1 MLRKS
6 LWVAFILICPLL
18 TLAQD
23 DAAVTIT
30 VETELCTGVEE
41 RMPVGMADQFPSDV
55 GQVCLWSKV
64 LGYTD
69 ETIIKH
75 VWYFR
80 GDEMATIELPVR
92 GSVWRTYSYKTIQP
106 EWSGDWVVKVIDAD
120 GNVLKAIPFKVGNG
134 SAKTV
139 VTEKMA
145 TEKKAVPTA
154 EDMAPAVEKVKADA
168 KSEVKKVEADAKSE
182 IKKVEADAKSEI
194 KKVEADAKSEV
205 KEVKADAKTEVKEVK
220 ADTKTEVKKVE
231 AEAKNE
237 VKEVEAEAKTEVKKM
252 KDSTNAGH

>member
-18 TLAQD
+18 ALAQD

-41 RMPVGMADQFPSDV
+41 RMPVGMADQFPADV

-92 GSVWRTYSYKTIQP
+92 GSIWRTYSYKTIPP
-106 EWSGDWVVKVIDAD
+106 EWSGDWVVKVVDAD

-134 SAKTV
+134 SVKTV
-139 VTEKMA
+139 ITEKA
-145 TEKKAVPTA
+145 PVEKETTPAA
-154 EDMAPAVEKVKADA
+154 EDLAPAVEK
-168 KSEVKKVEADAKSE
+168 
-182 IKKVEADAKSEI
+182 
-194 KKVEADAKSEV
+194 
-205 KEVKADAKTEVKEVK
+205 VKADAKTEVKEVK
-220 ADTKTEVKKVE
+220 AEAKTEVKKVE
-231 AEAKNE
+231 AE
-237 VKEVEAEAKTEVKKM
+237 VKKM
-252 KDSTNAGH
+252 EDSTNAGH

>member
-1 MLRKS
+1 MLKKS

-92 GSVWRTYSYKTIQP
+92 GSVWRTYSYKTIPP
-106 EWSGDWVVKVIDAD
+106 EWSGDWVVKVIDVD

-134 SAKTV
+134 SVKTV
-139 VTEKMA
+139 VTEKA
-145 TEKKAVPTA
+145 SVEKETTPAA
-154 EDMAPAVEKVKADA
+154 EDLAPAIEKAGA
-168 KSEVKKVEADAKSE
+168 E
-182 IKKVEADAKSEI
+182 
-194 KKVEADAKSEV
+194 
-205 KEVKADAKTEVKEVK
+205 AKTEV
-220 ADTKTEVKKVE
+220 KTEVKKVE
-231 AEAKNE
+231 AE
-237 VKEVEAEAKTEVKKM
+237 VEKI
-252 KDSTNAGH
+252 KDSTTTGQ